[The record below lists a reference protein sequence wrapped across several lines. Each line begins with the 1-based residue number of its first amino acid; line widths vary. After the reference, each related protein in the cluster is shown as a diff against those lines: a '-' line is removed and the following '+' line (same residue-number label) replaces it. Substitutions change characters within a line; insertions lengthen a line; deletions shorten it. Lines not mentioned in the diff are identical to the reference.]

1 MLLTHAPHRFT
12 QPQAFLVPQASPA
25 APKDGL
31 TEEYLPRHTRPGCD
45 GRRSRAFGQRHSTLL
60 GTFYEPFFASFA
72 ALPLFPA
79 AGNNR
84 VSRMGVCVGPRRQAR
99 AGRQGRTRTTL
110 SRSNNPPPPPP
121 VDLPAHGKE
130 GTDPSSKDREIKRNQ
145 GLLSDFARLS
155 VLTYLDFS
163 DMGEGGRMTGKADSR
178 CPLCQRGGGSN
189 SIVPPGYGVVV
200 AVVIAVTMRYN

>member
-1 MLLTHAPHRFT
+1 MGDGHVRSAKGTPPCWELSTSPSSPRSLLFHYS
-12 QPQAFLVPQASPA
+12 QQQATI
-25 APKDGL
+25 G
-31 TEEYLPRHTRPGCD
+31 
-45 GRRSRAFGQRHSTLL
+45 
-60 GTFYEPFFASFA
+60 
-72 ALPLFPA
+72 FPA
-79 AGNNR
+79 WVSVLVLGDRQGQAG
-84 VSRMGVCVGPRRQAR
+84 R
-99 AGRQGRTRTTL
+99 AGQGPPFQGPTTL
-110 SRSNNPPPPPP
+110 PPPP

-178 CPLCQRGGGSN
+178 CPLCQRGGGGSN